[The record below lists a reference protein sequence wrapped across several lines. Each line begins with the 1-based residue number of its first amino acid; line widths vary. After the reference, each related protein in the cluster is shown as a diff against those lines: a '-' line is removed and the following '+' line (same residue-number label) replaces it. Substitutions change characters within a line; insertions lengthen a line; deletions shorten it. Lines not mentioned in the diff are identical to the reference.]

1 MSGHLRSSLGSLQ
14 PYVPSL
20 QPHLPRPQ
28 SSYVSRLQP
37 CVLQVGVRPAL
48 AMVRTHRSRITSMF
62 VFGLLCFFLSAIAT
76 VSSGSSSSS
85 TTTTGYRHGARS

>member
-1 MSGHLRSSLGSLQ
+1 MCLGVSD
-14 PYVPSL
+14 
-20 QPHLPRPQ
+20 PHA
-28 SSYVSRLQP
+28 SRLQP

-76 VSSGSSSSS
+76 V
-85 TTTTGYRHGARS
+85 TLDYA